1 MSSSR
6 LYSLISAARAL
17 TDMTM
22 LQTDLVVMLACY
34 AYIVLVIFAADY
46 LKRGIL
52 DPKTSRKFLH
62 SMIGNLPLIMPFF
75 TESIYPFL
83 VASPFILV
91 TFLATPYSPFPWIT
105 EKLSSLSDLTEEG
118 HHTGLIF
125 YAISYTALAY
135 VYGTQPYIV
144 AAGIF
149 PMAYGDSLAAL
160 VGMRYGKTRLGSKS
174 LEGCAGM
181 FFGSLFSLLLG
192 MVYFASIYGFSFV
205 NQIVPCLLVSLIVTV
220 VEFLSPSGLDNI
232 AVPALG
238 ALTFILAGGGV

>member
-1 MSSSR
+1 MGE
-6 LYSLISAARAL
+6 
-17 TDMTM
+17 
-22 LQTDLVVMLACY
+22 LQTNLLVMAACY
-34 AYIVLVIFAADY
+34 AYIILVILAAGY

-62 SMIGNLPLIMPFF
+62 SMIGNLPLLMPFF
-75 TESIYPFL
+75 TERIYPFL

-91 TFLATPYSPFPWIT
+91 TFLATPYSPFKQIT

-118 HHTGLIF
+118 HHTGLIL

-135 VYGTQPYIV
+135 LYGTQPYIV

-160 VGMRYGKTRLGSKS
+160 IGMRYGKTRLGSKN

-181 FFGSLFSLLLG
+181 FFGSLISLLLG
-192 MVYFASIYGFSFV
+192 MAYFSSIYGFGFLAQV
-205 NQIVPCLLVSLIVTV
+205 IPCLLVSLIVTI
-220 VEFLSPSGLDNI
+220 VEFVSPSGLDNI

>member
-1 MSSSR
+1 M
-6 LYSLISAARAL
+6 AE
-17 TDMTM
+17 
-22 LQTDLVVMLACY
+22 LQTNIIVMVACY
-34 AYIVLVIFAADY
+34 LYIVAVILIAGY
-46 LKRGIL
+46 LKRGVL

-75 TESIYPFL
+75 TQSIFPFL

-91 TFLATPYSPFPWIT
+91 TFLATPYSPLPWLT

-118 HHTGLIF
+118 HHTGLVL

-135 VYGTQPYIV
+135 LFGTQPYIV

-160 VGMRYGKTRLGSKS
+160 IGMRYGKTKLGNKS

-181 FFGSLFSLLLG
+181 FFGSLISLLLG
-192 MVYFASIYGFSFV
+192 MAYFSSIYGFALID
-205 NQIVPCLLVSLIVTV
+205 QIVPSLLVAIVVTV
-220 VEFLSPSGLDNI
+220 AEFFSPSGLDNI

>member
-1 MSSSR
+1 
-6 LYSLISAARAL
+6 
-17 TDMTM
+17 
-22 LQTDLVVMLACY
+22 
-34 AYIVLVIFAADY
+34 
-46 LKRGIL
+46 
-52 DPKTSRKFLH
+52 
-62 SMIGNLPLIMPFF
+62 MPFF

-91 TFLATPYSPFPWIT
+91 TYLATPYSPFKWVT

-135 VYGTQPYIV
+135 LFGTQPYIV

-160 VGMRYGKTRLGSKS
+160 IGMRYGKTRLGSKS
-174 LEGCAGM
+174 LEGCAAM
-181 FFGSLFSLLLG
+181 FLGSLISLLLG
-192 MVYFASIYGFSFV
+192 MAYFASIYGFSV
-205 NQIVPCLLVSLIVTV
+205 VTQVIPCLLVALVVTV

-238 ALTFILAGGGV
+238 ALTFILAGGGI

>member
-1 MSSSR
+1 MGE
-6 LYSLISAARAL
+6 
-17 TDMTM
+17 
-22 LQTDLVVMLACY
+22 LQTNLLVMVACY
-34 AYIVLVIFAADY
+34 SYIVLIILASGY

-91 TFLATPYSPFPWIT
+91 TYLATPYSPFKWVT

-135 VYGTQPYIV
+135 LFGTQPYLV

-160 VGMRYGKTRLGSKS
+160 IGMRYGKTRLGSKS
-174 LEGCAGM
+174 LEGCAAM
-181 FFGSLFSLLLG
+181 FLGSLISLLLG
-192 MVYFASIYGFSFV
+192 MAYFASIYGFSFLDQV
-205 NQIVPCLLVSLIVTV
+205 IPCLLVSLVVMI
-220 VEFLSPSGLDNI
+220 VEFISPSGLDNI

-238 ALTFILAGGGV
+238 ALTFILAGGGI

>member
-1 MSSSR
+1 
-6 LYSLISAARAL
+6 
-17 TDMTM
+17 MTE
-22 LQTDLVVMLACY
+22 LQTNIIVMVACY
-34 AYIVLVIFAADY
+34 LYIVAVILIAGY
-46 LKRGIL
+46 LKRGVL

-75 TESIYPFL
+75 TQSIFPFL
-83 VASPFILV
+83 VASPFIFV
-91 TFLATPYSPFPWIT
+91 TFLATPYSPFPWLT

-118 HHTGLIF
+118 HHTGLVL

-135 VYGTQPYIV
+135 LFGTQPYIV

-160 VGMRYGKTRLGSKS
+160 IGMRYGKTKLGNKS

-181 FFGSLFSLLLG
+181 FFGSLISLLLG
-192 MVYFASIYGFSFV
+192 MAYFSSIYGFNFID
-205 NQIVPCLLVSLIVTV
+205 QIVPSLLVAIVVTV
-220 VEFLSPSGLDNI
+220 AEFFSPSGLDNI

>member
-1 MSSSR
+1 
-6 LYSLISAARAL
+6 
-17 TDMTM
+17 
-22 LQTDLVVMLACY
+22 
-34 AYIVLVIFAADY
+34 
-46 LKRGIL
+46 
-52 DPKTSRKFLH
+52 RKFLH

-75 TESIYPFL
+75 TQSIFPFL
-83 VASPFILV
+83 VASPFIFV
-91 TFLATPYSPFPWIT
+91 TFLATPYSPFPWLT

-118 HHTGLIF
+118 HHTGLVL

-135 VYGTQPYIV
+135 LFGTQPYIV

-160 VGMRYGKTRLGSKS
+160 IGMRYGKTKLGNKS

-181 FFGSLFSLLLG
+181 FFGSLISLLLG
-192 MVYFASIYGFSFV
+192 MAYFSSIYGFNFID
-205 NQIVPCLLVSLIVTV
+205 QIVPSLLVAIVVTV
-220 VEFLSPSGLDNI
+220 AEFFSPSGLDNI

>member
-1 MSSSR
+1 
-6 LYSLISAARAL
+6 
-17 TDMTM
+17 MTE
-22 LQTDLVVMLACY
+22 LQTNITVMVACY
-34 AYIVLVIFAADY
+34 LYIVAVILIAGY
-46 LKRGIL
+46 LKRGVL

-75 TESIYPFL
+75 TQSIFPFL
-83 VASPFILV
+83 VASPFIFV
-91 TFLATPYSPFPWIT
+91 TFLATPYSPFPWLT
-105 EKLSSLSDLTEEG
+105 EKLSSLSDITEEG
-118 HHTGLIF
+118 HHTGLVL

-135 VYGTQPYIV
+135 LFGTQPYIV

-160 VGMRYGKTRLGSKS
+160 IGMRYGKTKLGNKS

-181 FFGSLFSLLLG
+181 FFGSLISLLLG
-192 MVYFASIYGFSFV
+192 MAYFSSIYGFNFID
-205 NQIVPCLLVSLIVTV
+205 QIVPSLLVAIVVTV
-220 VEFLSPSGLDNI
+220 AEFFSPSGLDNI